1 MLSRCRGELLASEA
15 AEGHEHLRFQTP
27 YATWCIVSG
36 GDQAE
41 LREIF
46 AARGLDH
53 LFDGGIFGSP
63 ESKDHIIKRE
73 MASGNIRLKG
83 LFLGDSRYDLE
94 VASRARLDFI
104 FVSAWTETVNWQELA
119 TANSLLSVEHVKDL
133 LVTH

>member
-36 GDQAE
+36 G
-41 LREIF
+41 
-46 AARGLDH
+46 
-53 LFDGGIFGSP
+53 P